1 MFGMANDLSDYK
13 QRRRGQVGSIT
24 QVFYLG

>member
-1 MFGMANDLSDYK
+1 MFGMANDLSYYE
-13 QRRRGQVGSIT
+13 QRRSGQAGSVA